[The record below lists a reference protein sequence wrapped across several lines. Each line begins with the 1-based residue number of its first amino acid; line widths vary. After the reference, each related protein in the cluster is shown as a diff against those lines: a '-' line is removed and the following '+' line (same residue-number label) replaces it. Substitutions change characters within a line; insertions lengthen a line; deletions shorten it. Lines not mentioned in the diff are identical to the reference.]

1 MPQSRS
7 EQALIEWLMIYV
19 KYILFVIFSDRQE
32 FEREIMEL
40 RRNNV
45 TLETALHIKTKENA
59 EIGNE
64 VLL

>member
-1 MPQSRS
+1 
-7 EQALIEWLMIYV
+7 MIYV

-32 FEREIMEL
+32 FERVIMEL